1 MKCNLINLI
10 LAFILLSSCNG
21 NTDYIKYNSINSS
34 WHIDSLQT
42 FNFQIKRQKV
52 STFNSFIKLR
62 VNDKYTFNNIF
73 LIVKLADS
81 EKIISV
87 DTLEYKLADKYG
99 NFLGSKMIDLNEIS
113 LQHKEKI
120 KFENNVNYTVTIEH
134 AMRYLNKIGGIE
146 KLNGI
151 MDIGYKV
158 ELVE

>member
-10 LAFILLSSCNG
+10 FAFILLSSCNG

-62 VNDKYTFNNIF
+62 VNDKYTFSNIF
-73 LIVKLADS
+73 LI
-81 EKIISV
+81 
-87 DTLEYKLADKYG
+87 
-99 NFLGSKMIDLNEIS
+99 LNEIS

-151 MDIGYKV
+151 MDVGYKV
-158 ELVE
+158 EFVE